1 MILKNIVTIST
12 LIIAL
17 VFFGFSVNT
26 SLEVKVLLEKHSL
39 LNGKLVSHSSLAERI
54 KMEKVSKSKVNGHL
68 DDHVSNVL
76 NTLFNDNDN
85 DNDINVK
92 LINMAHDYIYLTI
105 ENSHIIKFIDVF
117 FALKQN
123 ENIEISYLDI
133 RFVEGGDYINC
144 DIMLRKNHSK
154 VSGNVI

>member
-54 KMEKVSKSKVNGHL
+54 KMEKVSKSKVNDHL
-68 DDHVSNVL
+68 SDRVSNIL
-76 NTLFNDNDN
+76 NTLFNDGV
-85 DNDINVK
+85 INIK
-92 LINMAHDYIYLTI
+92 LTNMTQDYISFTI
-105 ENSHIIKFIDVF
+105 ENSDIIKLIDIF
-117 FALKQN
+117 FMLTQN
-123 ENIEISYLDI
+123 KNIEISYLDV
-133 RFVEGGDYINC
+133 RFVESGDYINC
-144 DIMLRKNHSK
+144 AIILRKNYSK
-154 VSGNVI
+154 VSANVI

>member
-1 MILKNIVTIST
+1 MTIST

-76 NTLFNDNDN
+76 NTLFNDND
-85 DNDINVK
+85 INVK
-92 LINMAHDYIYLTI
+92 LINMAHGYIYLTI

>member
-1 MILKNIVTIST
+1 MTIST

-76 NTLFNDNDN
+76 NTLFNDND
-85 DNDINVK
+85 INVK

-105 ENSHIIKFIDVF
+105 ENSHIIKFIDIF

>member
-1 MILKNIVTIST
+1 M
-12 LIIAL
+12 
-17 VFFGFSVNT
+17 
-26 SLEVKVLLEKHSL
+26 LLEKHSL

-76 NTLFNDNDN
+76 NTLFNDS
-85 DNDINVK
+85 DINVK
-92 LINMAHDYIYLTI
+92 LINMARDYIYLTI

>member
-85 DNDINVK
+85 DINVK
-92 LINMAHDYIYLTI
+92 LINMAHDYICLTI

>member
-1 MILKNIVTIST
+1 MTIST

-54 KMEKVSKSKVNGHL
+54 KMVKVSKSKINGHL

-76 NTLFNDNDN
+76 NTLFN

>member
-76 NTLFNDNDN
+76 NTLFNDNN
-85 DNDINVK
+85 INVK